1 MLPGSAVAYPRLAAP
16 VEAIGARC
24 PFGALVPIILVPAA
38 LESGGA
44 LRIRYSKG
52 EGARKCSS
60 VLRMLII
67 RGTNVDLI
75 SSALV

>member
-16 VEAIGARC
+16 VEAIGARY
-24 PFGALVPIILVPAA
+24 PFGALVPILVPAA

-44 LRIRYSKG
+44 LRIHFSKG
-52 EGARKCSS
+52 EGARKFSS
-60 VLRMLII
+60 VLRVLII